1 MLPEFSFLY
10 TRSIINKHTEKII
23 GRILEE
29 QIFNKQLMLVYDVE
43 HIAEIYHIPIVENLK
58 TRFAVS
64 SIYLDNKKLYIDW
77 SLPAYGEQLH
87 GG

>member
-1 MLPEFSFLY
+1 
-10 TRSIINKHTEKII
+10 
-23 GRILEE
+23 
-29 QIFNKQLMLVYDVE
+29 MLVYDVE